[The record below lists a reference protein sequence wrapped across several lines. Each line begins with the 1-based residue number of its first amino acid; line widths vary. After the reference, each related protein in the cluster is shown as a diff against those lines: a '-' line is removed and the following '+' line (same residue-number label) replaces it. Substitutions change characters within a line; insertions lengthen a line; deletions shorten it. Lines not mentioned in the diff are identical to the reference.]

1 MTLPLSTSDAL
12 PVSGAFYG
20 MGNGSIFLDD
30 VLCRGSERNLLQCSR
45 ARREDFDCDHREDA
59 GVRCDG
65 KIVVSFD
72 YED

>member
-1 MTLPLSTSDAL
+1 MSLPLSTSDAL

-30 VLCRGSERNLLQCSR
+30 VLCRGNESDLLQCTS
-45 ARREDFDCDHREDA
+45 ARREDFDCDHSEDA

-65 KIVVSFD
+65 RIVVFI
-72 YED
+72 